1 MANPSLAKLRKLHEH
16 AQALL
21 EGRTLPISD
30 EAELTPAKSFLL
42 FCARVYHS
50 FVRNR
55 CPVRAA
61 ALAYTNLL
69 ALVPLLAVAVSV
81 SASMLKSQGEQN
93 IQEWIRD
100 AITKVAPM
108 LGLKEA
114 SDDSSDLFTPT

>member
-1 MANPSLAKLRKLHEH
+1 MAHPSLLKLRKLQEQ
-16 AQALL
+16 AQAFLH
-21 EGRTLPISD
+21 ERTLPIAD
-30 EAELTPAKSFLL
+30 EGELGLFRRLLL

-69 ALVPLLAVAVSV
+69 ALVPLLAVVVSV
-81 SASMLKSQGEQN
+81 SASLLKSQGQQS
-93 IQEWIRD
+93 IQDWIREG
-100 AITKVAPM
+100 IVRVAPM

-114 SDDSSDLFTPT
+114 SEEAAPFVPE